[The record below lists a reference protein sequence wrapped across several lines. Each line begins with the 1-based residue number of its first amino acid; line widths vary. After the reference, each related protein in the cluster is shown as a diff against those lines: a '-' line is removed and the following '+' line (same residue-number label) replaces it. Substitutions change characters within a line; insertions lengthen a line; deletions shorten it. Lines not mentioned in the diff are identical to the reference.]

1 MCNPLS
7 FIRENCFFSQH
18 FIHRTQYFEESTY
31 KLNRSFI
38 HIYIIYIIHM
48 KKSYFIFITL
58 NYNARMHLRREVIDW
73 MFSRYEIEIHL
84 ILRRIKQK
92 LKITYNNFNTPTFVT
107 RENHNIPKSANFT
120 KAWKKIN
127 EPIITGIGKFFFFTE
142 AKEWEFFF
150 FLKFY
155 QQLIFCCLLP
165 IIDKGFQ

>member
-1 MCNPLS
+1 
-7 FIRENCFFSQH
+7 
-18 FIHRTQYFEESTY
+18 
-31 KLNRSFI
+31 
-38 HIYIIYIIHM
+38 M

-84 ILRRIKQK
+84 ILRKIKQK

-120 KAWKKIN
+120 KACKKRN
-127 EPIITGIGKFFFFTE
+127 EPIITGIGKFFFTE

-150 FLKFY
+150 FEVLPATHF
-155 QQLIFCCLLP
+155 LLF
-165 IIDKGFQ
+165 IANYR